1 MSRTE
6 RYEDIIPVDRLR
18 EVNIGVIG
26 VGAIG
31 RQVALMLAAMGAEN
45 LTIYDPD
52 VVDEVNLGPQGYP
65 EDAVGQDKVVAM
77 MFDMARLNPNL
88 VGSTPVRLS
97 GDQVKYRPKHPR
109 HEVIFCCVDSI
120 TDRKAIARTCH
131 KKETSLFVDAR
142 MTSETFQVFTVYD
155 HENGWGAYDDTCFPQ
170 EEAYEGSCTAKS
182 TIYCASIAAGMMV
195 AQFTQWLRGMEPAF
209 KVECSILAGEMYAD
223 DTRCTAG

>member
-31 RQVALMLAAMGAEN
+31 RQVALMLASMGAEN
-45 LTIYDPD
+45 ISLYDPD
-52 VVDEVNLGPQGYP
+52 VVDEVNLGSQGYP
-65 EDAVGQDKVVAM
+65 VAAVEQVKVVAM
-77 MFDMARLNPNL
+77 MYDMVRLNPNL
-88 VGSTPVRLS
+88 A
-97 GDQVKYRPKHPR
+97 GDALDGDPRKYRPKHPR

-131 KKETSLFVDAR
+131 KKETSLFVDGR

-155 HENGWGAYDDTCFPQ
+155 HENGWDAYDDTCFPQ

-195 AQFTQWLRGMEPAF
+195 AQFTQWLREMEPAF